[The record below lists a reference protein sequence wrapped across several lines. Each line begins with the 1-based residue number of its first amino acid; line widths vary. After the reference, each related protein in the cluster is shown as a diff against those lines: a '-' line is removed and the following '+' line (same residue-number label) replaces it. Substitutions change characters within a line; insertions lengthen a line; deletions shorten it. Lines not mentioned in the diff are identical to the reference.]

1 MLENC
6 KHVGVDVTRGVNVP
20 GSEAGENGKVRAR
33 CGSHLPCA
41 PLNSEMP
48 ATGSPT
54 HMCVSLRPGDG
65 EAERMTLASDLGS
78 FAQVLIDWANSRK

>member
-6 KHVGVDVTRGVNVP
+6 THVGVTITQGVNVG
-20 GSEAGENGKVRAR
+20 GSEAGENGKARAR

-54 HMCVSLRPGDG
+54 HRCVSLHPGDS
-65 EAERMTLASDLGS
+65 EAERMTLVSDLGS
-78 FAQVLIDWANSRK
+78 FAQVRIDRAHSWK